1 MKKIIVSFSLLVA
14 IGVTAVSAAP
24 AALPDPRI
32 EKILQKEFTGAEHVK
47 WGEEEGYIT
56 ASFVWGGQRT
66 QAWFNKEGELV
77 GSIRG
82 ISFTQLP
89 LVVIRSVQARFTAPV
104 LIELRE
110 VTNLDGT
117 RYKLILED
125 GAKKFKV
132 SLLPDGMFDEI
143 QKVKK

>member
-1 MKKIIVSFSLLVA
+1 M
-14 IGVTAVSAAP
+14 
-24 AALPDPRI
+24 
-32 EKILQKEFTGAEHVK
+32 K

-66 QAWFNKEGELV
+66 QAWFNKDGELV

-82 ISFTQLP
+82 ISFNQLP

-110 VTNLDGT
+110 VTNMDGT
-117 RYKLILED
+117 RYRMVLES
-125 GAKKFKV
+125 GTKKFKV
-132 SLLPDGMFDEI
+132 SLHPDGVIDEI
-143 QKVKK
+143 QKLKK